1 MIKPQIKATHYML
14 FSISAFA
21 LFILMSYY
29 ASNTNIQTQL
39 HGGHSHSA
47 HALVASND
55 GSNSN
60 SNTTISRISGSLSK
74 QEYLGKLSLFNH

>member
-1 MIKPQIKATHYML
+1 ML

-47 HALVASND
+47 HALVAPND
-55 GSNSN
+55 GS
-60 SNTTISRISGSLSK
+60 SNTTNSRISGSLRQ
-74 QEYLGKLSLFNH
+74 QEYLGKLYTLNIIQI

>member
-1 MIKPQIKATHYML
+1 ML

-47 HALVASND
+47 HALVAPIDAGN
-55 GSNSN
+55 N
-60 SNTTISRISGSLSK
+60 SRISSSLRQ
-74 QEYLGKLSLFNH
+74 QEYLGKLHTHTHMI

>member
-1 MIKPQIKATHYML
+1 ML

-47 HALVASND
+47 HALVAPND
-55 GSNSN
+55 AGNS
-60 SNTTISRISGSLSK
+60 SRIPGSLRQ
-74 QEYLGKLSLFNH
+74 QEYLGKSLTHTHVIN

>member
-39 HGGHSHSA
+39 HGGHSHSV
-47 HALVASND
+47 HALVSPND
-55 GSNSN
+55 VSTSTS
-60 SNTTISRISGSLSK
+60 SNTTNSRTLNQ
-74 QEYLGKLSLFNH
+74 QEYLGKSYT

>member
-47 HALVASND
+47 HALVAPND
-55 GSNSN
+55 GSTS
-60 SNTTISRISGSLSK
+60 SNTTNSRITGSLRQ
-74 QEYLGKLSLFNH
+74 QEYLGTYYT

>member
-1 MIKPQIKATHYML
+1 ML

-47 HALVASND
+47 HALVAPID
-55 GSNSN
+55 GNTNNTNSRLKQQEFLGN
-60 SNTTISRISGSLSK
+60 IIIKTT
-74 QEYLGKLSLFNH
+74 N